1 MILCEHMHKTALRN
15 VLLFLL
21 LFSQLGL
28 NSWQHLHCI
37 ASVSKQVQ
45 SKFQTCIDLHL
56 HLTRVS
62 PTDEKPVAL
71 GFQINWNM
79 IMLFPKLRATYLTKG
94 KTSKPNLN

>member
-21 LFSQLGL
+21 FFLQHGL
-28 NSWQHLHCI
+28 NSWLHLHCI
-37 ASVSKQVQ
+37 TSVSKQVHRI
-45 SKFQTCIDLHL
+45 FQTYIDLHL

-94 KTSKPNLN
+94 KTSIP